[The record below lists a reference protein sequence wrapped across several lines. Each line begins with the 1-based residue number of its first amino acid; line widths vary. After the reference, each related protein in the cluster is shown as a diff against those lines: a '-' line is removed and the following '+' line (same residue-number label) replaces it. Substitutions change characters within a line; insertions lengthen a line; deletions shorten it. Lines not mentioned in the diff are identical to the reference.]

1 MKSRGLT
8 YMLFTI
14 ALATWGVIAYKLLSG
29 TNDKHDDLNQNN
41 RQLQANEHKKIEQ
54 SLSLTYPDPFLKM
67 INIHYADC
75 INKDTV
81 KIEKNK
87 VKPPSIQYYGIIH
100 KDRFDYYV
108 VMEDSVIH
116 TLKANSTT
124 PNGVQIIK
132 GDTASIQYKNNNHQ
146 YSKKIEK

>member
-14 ALATWGVIAYKLLSG
+14 ALATWGMIAYKLLSG
-29 TNDKHDDLNQNN
+29 TNDRQDGISQNN
-41 RQLQANEHKKIEQ
+41 RQLQTHKYKEIDQ
-54 SLSLTYPDPFLKM
+54 SLSLTYPDPFLKK
-67 INIHYADC
+67 ISIHYKDC
-75 INKDTV
+75 INKDTLKLE
-81 KIEKNK
+81 KIK
-87 VKPPSIQYYGIIH
+87 VNPPSIQYYGIIH
-100 KDRFDYYV
+100 KDRSDYYV

-116 TLKANSTT
+116 TLKANSIT

-132 GDTASIQYKNNNHQ
+132 GDTTSIQYKKNSHQ